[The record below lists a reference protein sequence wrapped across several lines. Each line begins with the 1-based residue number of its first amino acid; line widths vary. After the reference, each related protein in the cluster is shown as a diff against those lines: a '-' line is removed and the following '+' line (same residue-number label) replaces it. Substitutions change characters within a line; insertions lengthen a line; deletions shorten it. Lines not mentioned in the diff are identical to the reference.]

1 MIRCVFALLYFFPLQ
16 SFAAIDGYDWRV
28 PSTIKVY
35 LDTVDSN
42 SEAEGPRKC
51 ESLYEPLFN
60 DGVLDVHYAL
70 GYFDDSTGSDHIW
83 AGINF
88 GPSPSYDISVF
99 HGIRQELKAECR
111 GRLRLCGFSESGD
124 PESGKVVLKKEVKIQ
139 GRNVLVRVTLTH
151 ASASESF
158 VLNKGELQAR
168 QQKLTL
174 QSEEN
179 FFDGLKT
186 ADMVFYN
193 GHSRNG
199 GGPDFNPPI
208 LNKKGKADYNGY
220 YEVRRIG
227 IKRTYSSLKE
237 NPNQGFILG
246 LFSCYS
252 RKHFYSD
259 FMKINPMQ
267 KLILTAETID
277 YFDTLMASMGYLEGF
292 LRGGC
297 GQELADTAK
306 QGQKIKN
313 GFVGTQLN

>member
-1 MIRCVFALLYFFPLQ
+1 MIKFLFLLACVFSSQ
-16 SFAAIDGYDWRV
+16 SFAAIDGYEWRV
-28 PSTIKVY
+28 PALIKEY
-35 LDTVDSN
+35 LNTVDQN

-51 ESLYEPLFN
+51 ESLYEPMLS
-60 DGVLDVHYAL
+60 DDVLDVHYAL
-70 GYFDDSTGSDHIW
+70 GYFDDSTGADHIW
-83 AGINF
+83 AGINY

-99 HGIRQELKAECR
+99 HGIRQELKADCR
-111 GRLRLCGFSESGD
+111 GGLKLCGFSEAGD
-124 PESGKVVLKKEVKIQ
+124 PESGKVVLKKEVRVH
-139 GRNVLVRVTLTH
+139 GRDVLVRITLTQ

-158 VLNKGELQAR
+158 VLNKGELAAR
-168 QQKLTL
+168 QKKLTL

-199 GGPDFNPPI
+199 GGPDFNSPI
-208 LNKKGKADYNGY
+208 LNKKGKVDYKGY
-220 YEVRRIG
+220 YEIKRIG
-227 IKRTYSSLKE
+227 IKRTYNSLKE
-237 NPNQGFILG
+237 NPNQGFVLG

-259 FMKINPMQ
+259 FMKNNPQQ

-277 YFDTLMASMGYLEGF
+277 YFDTLSASVGYLEGF
-292 LRGGC
+292 LRGSC

-313 GFVGTQLN
+313 GFVGIQLN